1 MKSCEEMT
9 RDVLERRDEEVTR
22 IRKRRKGIIGAVS
35 AIVVCV
41 LAVLIIPGL
50 LKHQEAPVGPDSAK
64 DFEDRVVWTT
74 ASTEL
79 ELQKAEFSE
88 GLPEPFAIS
97 RTLRDA
103 MDKASA
109 DDILAFT
116 LSITADLSS
125 IDPETRVQMNSKRQ
139 DALAQWMQK
148 YTAAEDVML
157 ETYSRLTQKIMQ
169 EQGVTEMEAS
179 VRAENMPQYIAAR
192 KDCMKA
198 RQEYSKAA
206 SQLDFEERENV
217 VDLLKAKGFT
227 ILSTCWDDDF
237 CDYLVGEC
245 IAVCAGTRELINNLA
260 DESFGDGI
268 LNVWLSATRRI
279 DDSFYEPPAG
289 KRLRDGS
296 KLTEGLEA
304 KYAENGG
311 APVRVV
317 VHLGW
322 VGEEVDPRVLAV
334 QSIGLSWEE
343 WETTKDLSDDLVEK
357 YLEALRYYTYWVRPD
372 VVEPMLKEG
381 ELVEI
386 QSSKWAFIAY
396 LSYDRA
402 LELCEDKMVA
412 YISMDGEAEYR
423 SVYEREAVDE

>member
-1 MKSCEEMT
+1 
-9 RDVLERRDEEVTR
+9 
-22 IRKRRKGIIGAVS
+22 
-35 AIVVCV
+35 
-41 LAVLIIPGL
+41 
-50 LKHQEAPVGPDSAK
+50 
-64 DFEDRVVWTT
+64 
-74 ASTEL
+74 
-79 ELQKAEFSE
+79 
-88 GLPEPFAIS
+88 
-97 RTLRDA
+97 
-103 MDKASA
+103 
-109 DDILAFT
+109 
-116 LSITADLSS
+116 
-125 IDPETRVQMNSKRQ
+125 
-139 DALAQWMQK
+139 
-148 YTAAEDVML
+148 ML

-357 YLEALRYYTYWVRPD
+357 YLEALRYYAYWVRPD